1 MSEIGESEKDNPPSV
16 SKYWDEHVGK
26 HLGAFENWEANA
38 PVMLHQNFRVS
49 GDRDVL
55 PLTWFMKKYGPFANA
70 ASTGSGTGLLE
81 HYLASTGMV
90 RGRIVGYDISPTSL
104 EVAAKACQAYPNVEF
119 HVADLNQ
126 MRWDRRAY
134 HTVLCERVSA
144 PHRGLGVVLQRS
156 QPKSLPGRASVR
168 Q

>member
-55 PLTWFMKKYGPFANA
+55 PLTWFMKKYGPFASA

-81 HYLASTGMV
+81 LYLESTGMV

-104 EVAAKACQAYPNVEF
+104 EVASLA
-119 HVADLNQ
+119 VAETRLID
-126 MRWDRRAY
+126 
-134 HTVLCERVSA
+134 E
-144 PHRGLGVVLQRS
+144 GL
-156 QPKSLPGRASVR
+156 
-168 Q
+168 